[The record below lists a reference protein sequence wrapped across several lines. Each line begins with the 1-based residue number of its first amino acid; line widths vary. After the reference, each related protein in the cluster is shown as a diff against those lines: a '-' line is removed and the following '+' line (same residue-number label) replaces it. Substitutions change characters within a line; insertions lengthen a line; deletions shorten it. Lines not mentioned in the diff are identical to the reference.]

1 MEPEKD
7 VVVLCELY
15 VLCGKDFKGF
25 YPWRLCGFARD
36 RFLFFNS
43 ESSVAFFTSLT
54 VTQDFTGDP
63 VAYFAG
69 TAAASLP
76 MKDAVDLTIECL
88 AHGQWVACRLLAVQ
102 ICAG

>member
-76 MKDAVDLTIECL
+76 MKDAVDLTMECL